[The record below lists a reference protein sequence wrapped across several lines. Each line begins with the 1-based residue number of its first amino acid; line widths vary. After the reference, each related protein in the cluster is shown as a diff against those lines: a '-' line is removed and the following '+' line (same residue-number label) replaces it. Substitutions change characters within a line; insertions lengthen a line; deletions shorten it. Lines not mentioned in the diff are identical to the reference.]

1 MSFAMLIRFRRAAYI
16 AFSRHPLA
24 RLHRAWESFTA
35 SPLDQSTVGIADLLL
50 PPLTLLMLMLFLFG
64 SVPGAGDMIAAACA
78 TACLP

>member
-1 MSFAMLIRFRRAAYI
+1 MSFAILVRFRRAACI
-16 AFSRHPLA
+16 AFSRHPIA

-35 SPLDQSTVGIADLLL
+35 NPADRSIGVADLLL

>member
-1 MSFAMLIRFRRAAYI
+1 MSFAMLIRFRRTACI
-16 AFSRHPLA
+16 AFSRHPIA
-24 RLHRAWESFTA
+24 RLHRAWASFTA
-35 SPLDQSTVGIADLLL
+35 NSADRSTVGIADLLL

>member
-16 AFSRHPLA
+16 AFSRHPIA
-24 RLHRAWESFTA
+24 RLHRAWASFTA
-35 SPLDQSTVGIADLLL
+35 EHANQSLGIADLLL